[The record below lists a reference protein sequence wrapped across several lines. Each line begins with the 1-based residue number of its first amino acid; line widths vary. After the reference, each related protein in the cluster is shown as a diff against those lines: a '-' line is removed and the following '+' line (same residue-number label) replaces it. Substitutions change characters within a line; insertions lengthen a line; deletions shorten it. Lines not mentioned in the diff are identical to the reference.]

1 MRHLLNLDQKRHLV
15 LIIVAVAT
23 AIMWL
28 GLLTIINVR
37 RIESRENGAFYYVF
51 FRQLYL
57 LMFAVLYLP
66 SAYMIEFIGVNK
78 SMTLSMILCTVSLW
92 MVFID

>member
-23 AIMWL
+23 AIMYL
-28 GLLTIINVR
+28 GLLTIINFR
-37 RIESRENGAFYYVF
+37 RIYSRENGAFFYVF
-51 FRQLYL
+51 FRQFFM
-57 LMFAVLYLP
+57 LMFAILYLP

-78 SMTLSMILCTVSLW
+78 SVTLSMILCTVSMW
-92 MVFID
+92 MVFIA